1 MTAKKHFGFA
11 CALGMLLTTA
21 LWLSSCSTGIESSP
35 KPGILRVT
43 LQSAPADTQIT
54 ILNRTF
60 TVSEGDFFGVTIFQ
74 GKVYSGE
81 QFAFLFKDKNSYRQE
96 DVTYN
101 IVERKEG
108 QYVLFTIFESY
119 VPPGNYSK
127 LQFGVTGSLVKLG
140 YLEIPVKLP
149 EGTTSMK
156 DLPYEFR
163 IDENQVTEINV
174 LISPFKSVNRYRDSY
189 QFTREMTITGV
200 TYHK

>member
-1 MTAKKHFGFA
+1 MGASFWF
-11 CALGMLLTTA
+11 LN
-21 LWLSSCSTGIESSP
+21 CSTGIESSP

-43 LQSAPADTQIT
+43 LQSDPADTQIT
-54 ILNRTF
+54 VLSRTF

-81 QFAFLFKDKNSYRQE
+81 RFAFLFKDKNSYRQE

-101 IVERKEG
+101 ILERKEG
-108 QYVLFTIFESY
+108 QYALFTIFESY
-119 VPPGNYSK
+119 VPPGNYNK

-163 IDENQVTEINV
+163 VDENQVTEINV
-174 LISPFKSVNRYRDSY
+174 LISPFKSVSRYRDSY